1 MSRFTVIGA
10 GGFIGARLVAR
21 LRAEGHE
28 VLAPDR
34 HATDYLSEDLGRVFY
49 CAGLTGDFMV
59 RPFDTVEAHVSLLT
73 RLLREGRFERLV
85 YLSSTRVYD
94 SQGDGVG
101 REDAVLALD
110 PHQPRNVYDLSK
122 ALGENLCLAWSGGRA
137 AVARLSNVLAL
148 DEEASGFLPDLMRRA
163 RREREIVLASSPA
176 GARDYVLVDD
186 ALEGLIRLEAEGGA
200 RIVNV
205 AAGRNISNQDLVD
218 LFARHGWRLMLT
230 DRDTPPAPPVCDVTR
245 LRGLGVAPRDMRTV
259 LEALLSSADFYQGPP
274 PQGA

>member
-10 GGFIGARLVAR
+10 GGFIGARLAAR

-34 HATDYLSEDLGRVFY
+34 HATDYLSQDLGRVFY

-59 RPFDTVEAHVSLLT
+59 RPFDTVEAHVALLA

-94 SQGDGVG
+94 SQADGVG

-186 ALEGLIRLEAEGGA
+186 ALEGLIRLEARGGA

-218 LFARHGWRLMLT
+218 LFARHGWRLVLT
-230 DRDTPPAPPVCDVTR
+230 GQDAPPAPPVCDVTR
-245 LRGLGVAPRDMRTV
+245 LRGLGVEPQDMRTV
-259 LEALLSSADFYQGPP
+259 LETLLSSAGFYQGPP
-274 PQGA
+274 QGA